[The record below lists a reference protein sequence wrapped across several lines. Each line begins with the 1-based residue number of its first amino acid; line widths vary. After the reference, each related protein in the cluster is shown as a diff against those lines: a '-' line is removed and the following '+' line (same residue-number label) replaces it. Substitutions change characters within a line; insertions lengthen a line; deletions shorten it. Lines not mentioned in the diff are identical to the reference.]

1 MIKMWRT
8 EQNFQELRK
17 MGMIIGKGT
26 FIGDSVYLDLSNTI
40 EIGDKVVVTMQTV
53 ILTHDASPQRVGE
66 GTKRGKVKIG
76 NNVFIGVRSIIL
88 PGINIGDNVI
98 IGAGSVVSKNI
109 PSNEVWAGNPARFIR
124 TIEEHEEKLKNE

>member
-1 MIKMWRT
+1 MWRT

-88 PGINIGDNVI
+88 PGITIGDNVV
-98 IGAGSVVSKNI
+98 IGAGSVVTKDI
-109 PSNEVWAGNPARFIR
+109 PSNEVWAGNPVKFIR
-124 TIEEHEEKLKNE
+124 TMEEHKEKIRNVK